1 MPRFR
6 YKAVTASGEVVE
18 GEMEAVAREELIDR
32 LRSDGGVPIRADEI
46 AGRARPAGRRFR
58 LFSGGKRLRD
68 ADLVTLTRELA
79 TLMQAR
85 LPLDR
90 ALATLADVAEE
101 GPREAFMRQV
111 LDRVRSGATLADALD
126 QSGQPLPA
134 IFTGMIRAGE
144 AGGHLEAV
152 LSQLAETMEH
162 ARALKEHVVS
172 ALIYPAFVLVTAL
185 AALVLLLVA
194 VLPEFRPLF
203 EQSGAAMP
211 LSTELMIALG
221 EGLREYG
228 AIVGVVLAV
237 GFLVLKRWL
246 DRPSGRLAWDRL
258 MLRLPLFRTL
268 VIRLETARFTRT
280 LATLLGNGL
289 PLMEA
294 LPIAIGTVANRA
306 MRQAL
311 GGLAPRLKRGEHLSA
326 ALEACEPVPPLA
338 VRMIRVGEEGDQ
350 FEEMLVKVG
359 GIYEDEVKRAVQRL
373 LALLVPAVTLGL
385 GVLVAVIVGS
395 MMSAILGAYDLPL

>member
-1 MPRFR
+1 
-6 YKAVTASGEVVE
+6 
-18 GEMEAVAREELIDR
+18 
-32 LRSDGGVPIRADEI
+32 
-46 AGRARPAGRRFR
+46 
-58 LFSGGKRLRD
+58 
-68 ADLVTLTRELA
+68 LA

-90 ALATLADVAEE
+90 ALSTLADVAED
-101 GPREAFMRQV
+101 GPRQDFMRQV

-126 QSGQPLPA
+126 ESGQTLPA
-134 IFTGMIRAGE
+134 IVSGMIRAGE
-144 AGGHLEAV
+144 AGGHLETV
-152 LSQLAETMEH
+152 LAQLAETLEH

-185 AALVLLLVA
+185 GALVLLLVA

-203 EQSGAAMP
+203 EQTGAEMP
-211 LSTELMIALG
+211 VSTLVMIGIG
-221 EGLREYG
+221 EGLRNYG
-228 AIVGVVLAV
+228 AIVALVLALL
-237 GFLVLKRWL
+237 FLVLKRWL
-246 DRPSGRLAWDRL
+246 DRPAGRLAWDRFV
-258 MLRLPLFRTL
+258 LRLPLFRAL
-268 VIRLETARFTRT
+268 VVKLETARFTRT

-294 LPIAIGTVANRA
+294 LPIAIGTVGNRA

-350 FEEMLVKVG
+350 FEQMLVRVG
-359 GIYEDEVKRAVQRL
+359 SIYEDEVKRSVQRL
-373 LALLVPAVTLGL
+373 LALLVPGVTLGL
-385 GVLVAVIVGS
+385 GVIVALIVGS
-395 MMSAILGAYDLPL
+395 MMSAILGAYDLPI

>member
-18 GEMEAVAREELIDR
+18 GEMEGAARSEIIDR
-32 LRSDGGVPIRADEI
+32 LQSDGGVPIRADEI
-46 AGRARPAGRRFR
+46 RSRAAPAARRFK
-58 LFSGGKRLRD
+58 LFSGGRKLRD
-68 ADLVTLTRELA
+68 ADLVTVMRELA

-90 ALATLADVAEE
+90 ALATLADVAED
-101 GPREAFMRQV
+101 GPRQDFMRQV
-111 LDRVRSGATLADALD
+111 LDRVRSGATLADALED
-126 QSGQPLPA
+126 TGHPLPA
-134 IFTGMIRAGE
+134 IIPGMVRAGE
-144 AGGHLEAV
+144 AGGQLETV
-152 LSQLAETMEH
+152 LAQLAETLEH
-162 ARALKEHVVS
+162 ARELKEHVVS

-203 EQSGAAMP
+203 EQTGADMP
-211 LSTELMIALG
+211 LSTQLMIATG
-221 EGLREYG
+221 EGLRSYG
-228 AIVGVVLAV
+228 AIVALVLALL
-237 GFLVLKRWL
+237 FLVLKRWL
-246 DRPSGRLAWDRL
+246 GKPSGRLAWDRL
-258 MLRLPLFRTL
+258 MLRLPLFRAL
-268 VIRLETARFTRT
+268 VVKLETARFTRT

-294 LPIAIGTVANRA
+294 LPIAIGTVGNRA

-326 ALEACEPVPPLA
+326 ALDACEPVPQLA

-350 FEEMLVKVG
+350 FEQMLVKVG
-359 GIYEDEVKRAVQRL
+359 GIYEDEVKRTVQRM
-373 LALLVPAVTLGL
+373 LALLVPSVTLGL
-385 GVLVAVIVGS
+385 GLIVALIVGS
-395 MMSAILGAYDLPL
+395 MMSAILGAYDLPI

>member
-6 YKAVTASGEVVE
+6 YKAVTATGEVVE
-18 GEMEAVAREELIDR
+18 GEMEASAKSELIDR
-32 LRSDGGVPIRADEI
+32 LRNDGGVPIRADEI
-46 AGRARPAGRRFR
+46 SARARPSGRRT
-58 LFSGGKRLRD
+58 LFGGRRRLRD

-90 ALATLADVAEE
+90 ALAILADVAED
-101 GPREAFMRQV
+101 GRRESFMRQV

-126 QSGQPLPA
+126 QSGQPLPG

-144 AGGHLEAV
+144 AGGHLETV
-152 LSQLAETMEH
+152 LAQLADTLEH

-203 EQSGAAMP
+203 EQSGAEMP
-211 LSTELMIALG
+211 LSTELMIGLG
-221 EGLREYG
+221 EGLRDYG
-228 AIVGVVLAV
+228 AIVALVLAL
-237 GFLVLKRWL
+237 GFLALKRWL
-246 DRPSGRLAWDRL
+246 ERPAGRLAWDRL
-258 MLRLPLFRTL
+258 MLHLPLFRTL

-294 LPIAIGTVANRA
+294 LPIAIGTVGNRA

-311 GGLAPRLKRGEHLSA
+311 GSLAPRLKRGENLSA

-350 FEEMLVKVG
+350 FEQMLVKVG

-373 LALLVPAVTLGL
+373 LALLVPGVTLGL
-385 GVLVAVIVGS
+385 GVVVAVIVGS